1 MIASFSVTRSRTI
14 TIPVNKKTS
23 YAFDVILNL
32 PPKIMPDAKMSS
44 DGWWS
49 FSTPRGNARLK
60 FKENRSLGILDH
72 VFIDQDSQWNVPM
85 RIVSSGEESEIVITL
100 IKPDELTDEQFD
112 RRMVE
117 IEYVLENMKKII
129 EM

>member
-1 MIASFSVTRSRTI
+1 MSRSRTI
-14 TIPVNKKTS
+14 TIPINKKTS
-23 YAFDVILNL
+23 YAFDAILNS
-32 PPKIMPDAKMSS
+32 PPKIMHDAKMSS

-60 FKENRSLGILDH
+60 FKENRSFGILDH
-72 VFIDQDSQWNVPM
+72 IFIDQDSKWDVPM
-85 RIVSSGEESEIVITL
+85 RIVSSGEVSEMVITL

-112 RRMVE
+112 SRMVE
-117 IEYVLENMKKII
+117 IEQGIENMKKII

>member
-1 MIASFSVTRSRTI
+1 MGRSRTI
-14 TIPVNKKTS
+14 TIPINKKTS
-23 YAFDVILNL
+23 YAFDAILNC
-32 PPKIMPDAKMSS
+32 PPKMMPDAKIST

-72 VFIDQDSQWNVPM
+72 VFIDQDSKWDVPM
-85 RIVSSGEESEIVITL
+85 RIVSSGEASEMVITL

-112 RRMVE
+112 NRMVE
-117 IEYVLENMKKII
+117 IEQVFENMKKII
-129 EM
+129 ET

>member
-1 MIASFSVTRSRTI
+1 MASFSMARSRTI
-14 TIPVNKKTS
+14 SIPINKKTS
-23 YAFDVILNL
+23 VAFDAILNS
-32 PPKIMPDAKMSS
+32 PPKMMPDAKMSS

-60 FKENRSLGILDH
+60 FKENHSLGILDH
-72 VFIDQDSQWNVPM
+72 VFIDQDSQWDVPM

-112 RRMVE
+112 NRMVE
-117 IEYVLENMKKII
+117 IEQVFENMKKII